1 MMMGNNSQHKTTTN
15 YCIIILDHVY
25 SSDALAITT
34 HQKLYSGIY
43 SVINDVNRHI
53 HLDNN
58 TPANIVPTNATSASS
73 SSSRSSS
80 SSSSGSSINRDGGN
94 DNNSYSNSKT
104 IINLIVISENQIELS
119 NQHLSS
125 LVKMDN
131 TVIEPLSIEDSRKL
145 LKFWKISDN
154 QIIEK
159 IISRSKYVDDGR
171 SSSSSS
177 SSSSSNDKN
186 SKYLPGELIKYT
198 LINNPST
205 YLSSVSSTTSPSSI
219 SSSSSTTSTES
230 KLNIDEIYNFML
242 TDTDKRLLL
251 CLFPSLRSGYLFDS
265 QLSWY
270 LSSEFIDTIEMM
282 NESIDRLIKL
292 QWMKHISDNNYY
304 FTYHCSSDIYDN
316 IVKRSRL
323 SLSLLI
329 DKQKQSDKYYN
340 YYLYIIKML
349 NSLIINKDIQQACMK
364 YDYHH
369 HHIELIIIILQ
380 SNNSASTSTT
390 AANNRYQ
397 LLSPT
402 DKDNIILS
410 ILDNIDIISKYRLS
424 TKSIRTD
431 LSSLYHDGLK
441 IILKNHGDDHIV
453 TVYYKMKMN
462 IFLISLNS
470 SSASTSSTV
479 IHNNHQQLDDNN
491 IKATQDQYEHS
502 LQILLLR
509 NNRNDEHMDISP
521 FLIEY
526 SFFLYNHGKFTQ
538 GLEYLNQAL
547 NIRKSMIQQNS
558 RHSSSY
564 SSVNNNNTIGDNNNI
579 NDNID
584 KSIRSSSISGI
595 SSSNDGSSNI
605 SIAEVIYYIANFQRE
620 LFDNEN
626 ALLNYHEA
634 IRIYTLYKGEYHGM
648 IAMILIDISKLHENY
663 GDNNDAISTYQ
674 QSLSIL
680 LKQYTSNDIVI
691 INIISKLT
699 KLIQNCS
706 RDLFQ
711 LNKDNEAYIYY
722 QKIITIYKNIYS
734 KQNSLYVAKLLY
746 DLGSECNDLDKN
758 DIALN
763 LLQESLSIRQKV
775 YMNINNNHSNHHHNN
790 HNNHDNSNSS
800 SYDHIDIANSLNNI
814 GLVLDDLNDKEKSLQ
829 YYEKA
834 LLMYT
839 NLYGE
844 EHVTISRTLYNIA
857 SVKRS
862 MGSTKD
868 ALAIFKKSLRIST
881 TIYGD
886 THSDTLDLK
895 AAIAELSIQE
905 KY

>member
-1 MMMGNNSQHKTTTN
+1 MMGNNNQHKTTTN
-15 YCIIILDHVY
+15 YCIIILDHVC
-25 SSDALAITT
+25 SSDAIAITT

-43 SVINDVNRHI
+43 NLINDVNRHI
-53 HLDNN
+53 HLDNY
-58 TPANIVPTNATSASS
+58 TPANIISTNETSASS
-73 SSSRSSS
+73 SSSGSSS
-80 SSSSGSSINRDGGN
+80 RNGGN
-94 DNNSYSNSKT
+94 DNNSNSKT
-104 IINLIVISENQIELS
+104 IINLIVISENQLEVS

-145 LKFWKISDN
+145 LSLWKINDN
-154 QIIEK
+154 HIIEK
-159 IISRSKYVDDGR
+159 ILSRSKYVDDGR
-171 SSSSSS
+171 SSGSSSS
-177 SSSSSNDKN
+177 NSNDKN

-205 YLSSVSSTTSPSSI
+205 YLSSLSSTASPSPI
-219 SSSSSTTSTES
+219 SSYSLTTTAES
-230 KLNIDEIYNFML
+230 KFNIDEIYNFML

-251 CLFPSLRSGYLFDS
+251 CLFPCLKSGYLFDS
-265 QLSWY
+265 ELSWY
-270 LSSEFIDTIEMM
+270 ISSEFIDTVDMM
-282 NESIDRLIKL
+282 NESIDRLIRL
-292 QWMKHISDNNYY
+292 QWIKHISDDKYY

-340 YYLYIIKML
+340 YYLYIIKTI

-369 HHIELIIIILQ
+369 QHIELIIIILQ
-380 SNNSASTSTT
+380 NNNSTSATT
-390 AANNRYQ
+390 TTTTTSNNRYQ
-397 LLSPT
+397 LLSPS
-402 DKDNIILS
+402 DQDNIILS
-410 ILDNIDIISKYRLS
+410 ILDNIDNISRYRLS
-424 TKSIRTD
+424 AKSIRAD
-431 LSSLYHDGLK
+431 LSSLYRDGLK
-441 IILKNHGDDHIV
+441 IVLKNHSDDHIV
-453 TVYYKMKMN
+453 TVYYRMKMN

-470 SSASTSSTV
+470 SSSSSTF
-479 IHNNHQQLDDNN
+479 IHNNQQQQHPQLDDNN
-491 IKATQDQYEHS
+491 MKATEDQYKHS

-509 NNRNDEHMDISP
+509 NNRNDEHTDISP

-526 SFFLYNHGKFTQ
+526 SLFLYSHGKFTQ

-547 NIRKSMIQQNS
+547 NIRKSMIRQNS
-558 RHSSSY
+558 RHSNNY
-564 SSVNNNNTIGDNNNI
+564 NHIGDNNHNNNNNTIGDNNNDSI
-579 NDNID
+579 N

-605 SIAEVIYYIANFQRE
+605 YIAEVIYYIANFQRE

-634 IRIYTLYKGEYHGM
+634 IRIYTLYKGEYHSM

-663 GDNNDAISTYQ
+663 GDNNDAIGTYQ

-680 LKQYTSNDIVI
+680 LKHYTSNDMI
-691 INIISKLT
+691 ILNIISKLT

-734 KQNSLYVAKLLY
+734 KHNSLYVAKLLY

-758 DIALN
+758 EIALN

-775 YMNINNNHSNHHHNN
+775 YMNNNNNHSNHHHNN
-790 HNNHDNSNSS
+790 NHDNNNN
-800 SYDHIDIANSLNNI
+800 HHNDINNYI
-814 GLVLDDLNDKEKSLQ
+814 NIND
-829 YYEKA
+829 
-834 LLMYT
+834 
-839 NLYGE
+839 
-844 EHVTISRTLYNIA
+844 
-857 SVKRS
+857 
-862 MGSTKD
+862 
-868 ALAIFKKSLRIST
+868 
-881 TIYGD
+881 
-886 THSDTLDLK
+886 
-895 AAIAELSIQE
+895 
-905 KY
+905 